1 MPAFYN
7 FDFEDMGTKD
17 LPAMINFVTQLTG
30 QEKVSY
36 IGHSEGTTQMFIG
49 SSMLPDYFASK
60 INLFIAYAPVAR
72 LDNTMSNLLKYVAWY
87 VDEIEDLAIN
97 YAGMYNFFSPD
108 DIGDSQLKF
117 C

>member
-1 MPAFYN
+1 
-7 FDFEDMGTKD
+7 
-17 LPAMINFVTQLTG
+17 
-30 QEKVSY
+30 
-36 IGHSEGTTQMFIG
+36 MFIG

-108 DIGDSQLKF
+108 DVGDS
-117 C
+117 